1 MESIMAEE
9 DQQGSNISVSVPI
22 GVLASA
28 AVLGAG
34 AAAYLFLNNRD
45 ESSTATSSSR
55 GDKGKGLRRKVG
67 LTTVITLLENDA
79 SRKVVL
85 SVLRAMARRA

>member
-1 MESIMAEE
+1 MAED

-22 GVLASA
+22 GAIASA
-28 AVLGAG
+28 AVLSAA
-34 AAAYLFLNNRD
+34 AAAYFFMNRSD
-45 ESSTATSSSR
+45 DGVPSASGIAE
-55 GDKGKGLRRKVG
+55 KGKSVKRKVG

-85 SVLRAMARRA
+85 SILRAMARRA